1 MNLAQFA
8 WKADR
13 GQERMVVGF
22 RFLQDII
29 INGLIDCVSQQL
41 SRMFPSN
48 CTVTKVLNNNWEQDL
63 DDKEKKKPAYI
74 FMLIFQDIFLVL
86 YFLFLARL
94 VF

>member
-1 MNLAQFA
+1 MNLAQFT
-8 WKADR
+8 WKAKDR

-22 RFLQDII
+22 RLLQDII

-63 DDKEKKKPAYI
+63 DDQEKKKSPHIY
-74 FMLIFQDIFLVL
+74 LH
-86 YFLFLARL
+86 
-94 VF
+94 